1 MSFLHDAGARAMRL
15 LAPETAHEA
24 TLRALE
30 LGLGPHAGAD
40 DPILRTTIAGLA
52 LSNPVGVAAGFD
64 KDARAPD
71 ALLAAGFG
79 FAECGSITPRPQAG
93 NPKPRLFRL
102 TEDHAVINRMGFNNQ
117 GHAAAQ
123 ARLARRTGRPDA
135 VGVNLGANKDSMDRI
150 ADYVAGLEAFH
161 GLAAYF
167 AINVSSPNTPGLRD
181 LQSEAALRELLA
193 AVREARARLGEA
205 APVFLKIA
213 PDIADD
219 DAPRIVEAA
228 RNGGV
233 DGLIVSNTTIARP
246 ASLRSA
252 HAKESGGLS
261 GAPLRER
268 AAHVLRLARQAS
280 GPDFTLIGVGGIAS
294 ADDAYARIRAGA
306 NAVQL
311 YTALIYEGP
320 GLVRRI
326 KHGLAQRLRAD
337 GFASVADA
345 VGR

>member
-1 MSFLHDAGARAMRL
+1 MRL
-15 LAPETAHEA
+15 LPPETAHEA
-24 TLRALE
+24 TLRALQ

-40 DPILRTTIAGLA
+40 DPILRTSVAGVVLP
-52 LSNPVGVAAGFD
+52 NPVGVAAGFD

-102 TEDHAVINRMGFNNQ
+102 TEDRAVINRMGFNNQ
-117 GHAAAQ
+117 GHAAAR
-123 ARLARRTGRPDA
+123 ARLARRTGRPGA
-135 VGVNLGANKDSMDRI
+135 VGVNLGANKDSADRV

-167 AINVSSPNTPGLRD
+167 TINVSSPNTPGLRD
-181 LQSEAALRELLA
+181 LQGEQALRELLA
-193 AVREARARLGEA
+193 AVRDARLRLEETV
-205 APVFLKIA
+205 PVFLKIA

-228 RNGGV
+228 RSHGV

-246 ASLRSA
+246 DSLHSA
-252 HAKESGGLS
+252 HAREAGGLS

-268 AAHVLRLARQAS
+268 ATDVLRLARQAS
-280 GPDFTLIGVGGIAS
+280 GPDFTLIGVGGIGS

-311 YTALIYEGP
+311 YTALVYEGP

-337 GFASVADA
+337 GFATAAEA